1 MTKNEKISW
10 PQVSKIVGWDKRTV
24 EYPTMEEVNRFR
36 EIASRGELSG
46 IVELLRYYRFLKS
59 PENNEQLH
67 IINKVS
73 NAVTEFREKYCD

>member
-1 MTKNEKISW
+1 MTKNRKISW

-24 EYPTMEEVNRFR
+24 EYPSMEEVNRFR

-46 IVELLRYYRFLKS
+46 IIELFRYYRFLKS

-67 IINKVS
+67 IINKIA